1 MINIWML
8 LVLILSYLIGS
19 INFSII
25 ICRIK
30 TGKDIRNFGSGNAG
44 ATNTLRTLGK
54 GAGISVLILDVLKTV
69 AAALISISIYK
80 GDKSAAIYMSAIG
93 TVLGHN
99 YPVWFGF
106 KGGKGIAV
114 SAAAVFLAD
123 WKIGLAITVFSLLV
137 MAVSKYVSLG
147 SISGA
152 ALLIILALI
161 FKRNDEMFIF
171 FSIAIGILAIY
182 RHKENI
188 KRLLEGKENKLS
200 LSKKKEN

>member
-1 MINIWML
+1 MINVWML

-123 WKIGLAITVFSLLV
+123 WKIGLAITVFSLLI

-188 KRLLEGKENKLS
+188 NRLLEGKENKLS

>member
-123 WKIGLAITVFSLLV
+123 WKIGLSITAFSLLV

>member
-1 MINIWML
+1 
-8 LVLILSYLIGS
+8 
-19 INFSII
+19 
-25 ICRIK
+25 
-30 TGKDIRNFGSGNAG
+30 
-44 ATNTLRTLGK
+44 
-54 GAGISVLILDVLKTV
+54 
-69 AAALISISIYK
+69 
-80 GDKSAAIYMSAIG
+80 MSAIG

-123 WKIGLAITVFSLLV
+123 WKIGLSITAFSLLV

>member
-1 MINIWML
+1 MINVWML

-188 KRLLEGKENKLS
+188 KRLLDGKENKLS

>member
-1 MINIWML
+1 MINVWML

-123 WKIGLAITVFSLLV
+123 WKIGLAITAFSLLV

>member
-1 MINIWML
+1 MINVWML

-19 INFSII
+19 VNFSII

>member
-1 MINIWML
+1 MINVWML

>member
-80 GDKSAAIYMSAIG
+80 GDKSVAIYMSAIG

-123 WKIGLAITVFSLLV
+123 WKIGLSITAFSLLV

>member
-1 MINIWML
+1 MINVWML

-161 FKRNDEMFIF
+161 FKRNNEMFIF